1 MRPLYRNTKKY
12 FILLNLLFA
21 AWQALAQNADTLRLT
36 RSKADQLF
44 QENNLSLLVQR
55 YQIDAAK
62 AAKIQAGLFLNPDIK
77 FEGSLIN
84 TQTGMPLDI
93 FLASGQKFL
102 EIGQT
107 FRIAG
112 QRNAALRLAEQ
123 ATKLSEAQ
131 YFDLVRTLKFQ
142 LHQSFY
148 NVYFLQKTA
157 SNINRQLTLLN
168 RTLGSLRT
176 QYEKGNVSLR
186 ELSRLEAA
194 YYALSNERADIF
206 MQIIENQKIIQTL
219 LVNNTPLSIEPSA
232 DELNIF
238 QTQNLALPNLTTLAL
253 HNRTDLKIAENN
265 LTYQEL
271 NLDLQRRLAKPDLR
285 IGLVYDQSSNYV
297 PHYLGVNAAMPLPIF
312 NKNQGNIEVAKIQA
326 VAAKTDIERIKYQ
339 INTELQNALN
349 QLNIV
354 ENQISSM
361 DKNFETRLELLSQG
375 LLDNYTKN
383 NISLLEFTDLFES
396 YNNAIQQM
404 NQLRAKRIVICET
417 LNFLTGTELFKK

>member
-1 MRPLYRNTKKY
+1 M
-12 FILLNLLFA
+12 LFA
-21 AWQALAQNADTLRLT
+21 AGQTIAQNADTLRLT
-36 RSKADQLF
+36 LSKTDQLF
-44 QENNLSLLVQR
+44 QQNNLSLIVQR
-55 YQIDAAK
+55 YQIDAAN

-84 TQTGMPLDI
+84 TQNGRPLDI

-123 ATKLSEAQ
+123 AAKLSEAQ

-142 LHQSFY
+142 LHQSFF
-148 NVYFLQKTA
+148 NMYFLQKTA
-157 SNINRQLTLLN
+157 DNMNRQLTLLN
-168 RTLGSLRT
+168 RTLSSLRT

-194 YYALSNERADIF
+194 YYALSNDKADIL

-219 LVNNTPLSIEPSA
+219 LVTDTPLSISPTT

-238 QTQNLALPNLTTLAL
+238 TAENLTLPNLTALAL
-253 HNRTDLKIAENN
+253 ANRSDLKVAENN

-285 IGLVYDQSSNYV
+285 IGLVYDQASNYV
-297 PHYLGVNAAMPLPIF
+297 PHYVGVNAAMPLAIF

-326 VAAKTDIERIKYQ
+326 IAAKTDIERIKYQ

-349 QLNIV
+349 QLKIV
-354 ENQISSM
+354 DNQIASM
-361 DKNFETRLELLSQG
+361 DKNFEIRLELLSQG

-404 NQLRAKRIVICET
+404 NQLRAKRIVSCET
-417 LNFLTGTELFKK
+417 LNFLTGTVLFKK